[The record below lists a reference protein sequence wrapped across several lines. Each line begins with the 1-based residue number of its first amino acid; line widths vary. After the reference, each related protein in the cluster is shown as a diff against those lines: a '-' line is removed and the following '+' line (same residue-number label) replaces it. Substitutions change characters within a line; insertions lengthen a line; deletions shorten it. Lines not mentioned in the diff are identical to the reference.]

1 MGLIFIYIDLPH
13 MLGKIRRYRH
23 TDTQEGH
30 GEQYALSGY
39 HAIPMDIKINVVTN
53 FLS

>member
-1 MGLIFIYIDLPH
+1 

-23 TDTQEGH
+23 ADTQEGH
-30 GEQYALSGY
+30 GEQWYALSGY